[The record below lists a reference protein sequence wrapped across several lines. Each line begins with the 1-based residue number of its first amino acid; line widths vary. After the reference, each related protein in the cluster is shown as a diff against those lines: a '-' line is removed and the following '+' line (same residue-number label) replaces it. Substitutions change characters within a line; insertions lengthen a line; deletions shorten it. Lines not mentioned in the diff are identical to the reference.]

1 MGTIAR
7 KKSAKKEII
16 LQTAAAM
23 FRERGFAAS
32 SMRDLAEKIGIE
44 AASLYNHIE
53 SKAQI
58 LEEIIESVSEE
69 CRLHLEHLQKS
80 DTSSLEKIES
90 LIRFHTR
97 MMMNRFEEY
106 SVMVSQWI
114 YLEGDKFSIFATDRR
129 DYVKQME
136 AIVEDGIQKGEL
148 KPVMPYVVVL
158 NILSSV
164 RGLEFW
170 QRSAK
175 SHTAQEMEDN
185 MVTHLIGGIKI
196 HD

>member
-1 MGTIAR
+1 MGTMSR
-7 KKSAKKEII
+7 KKSAKKELI
-16 LQTAAAM
+16 LKTAAAM
-23 FRERGFAAS
+23 FREKGFAAS

-44 AASLYNHIE
+44 AASLYNHIQ

-58 LEEIIESVSEE
+58 LEEIIDGVSDE
-69 CRLHLEHLQKS
+69 CQLHLDNLEKS
-80 DTSSLEKIES
+80 RSSSLEKIES

-106 SVMVSQWI
+106 SVMVSQWMH
-114 YLEGDKFSIFATDRR
+114 LEGDKLSSFAINRR
-129 DYVKQME
+129 NYVKRME
-136 AIVEDGIQKGEL
+136 SIVADGIQKGEL
-148 KPVMPYVVVL
+148 KSLMPYVVVL

-185 MVTHLIGGIKI
+185 MVVHLIGGIKR
-196 HD
+196 

>member
-1 MGTIAR
+1 MGTMAR
-7 KKSAKKEII
+7 KKSAKKELI
-16 LQTAAAM
+16 LKTAAAM
-23 FRERGFAAS
+23 FREKGFAAS

-44 AASLYNHIE
+44 AASLYNHIQ

-58 LEEIIESVSEE
+58 LEEIIDSVSDE
-69 CRLHLEHLQKS
+69 CQLHLDNLEKS
-80 DTSSLEKIES
+80 KSTSLEKIES
-90 LIRFHTR
+90 LIRFHTK

-106 SVMVSQWI
+106 SVMVSQWMH
-114 YLEGDKFSIFATDRR
+114 LEGDKLVSFATNRR
-129 DYVKQME
+129 DYVKRME
-136 AIVEDGIQKGEL
+136 SIVAEGVRRGEL
-148 KPVMPYVVVL
+148 KSLMPYVVVL

-185 MVTHLIGGIKI
+185 MVVHLIGGIKR
-196 HD
+196 